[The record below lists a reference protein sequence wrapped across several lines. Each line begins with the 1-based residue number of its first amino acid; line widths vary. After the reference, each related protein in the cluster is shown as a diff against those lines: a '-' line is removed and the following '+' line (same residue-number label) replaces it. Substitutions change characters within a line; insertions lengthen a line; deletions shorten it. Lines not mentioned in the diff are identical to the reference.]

1 MSFLAEITLRKSL
14 GQTAEEI
21 RRCFFNDVTIA
32 FPESTPVPRTKKT
45 KTKAALEKYAR
56 EVQVAKAAV
65 ETNEVKVKKAFDELE
80 KVRTAQATNTY
91 PDETSRIAEEKERL
105 HAARLLLAGI
115 DFPFYCSKAV
125 NFTGEPSLE
134 DRQRYGGIMRNNT
147 FVLNTSTEILKSPS
161 AACKK
166 CLLRKRTTNEW
177 QGTKHVF
184 IYINGNWIRYL
195 NTPFYKC
202 Y

>member
-1 MSFLAEITLRKSL
+1 MSFLAEIMRLKSL
-14 GQTAEEI
+14 GKTAEEI
-21 RRCFFNDVTIA
+21 RRCFLDNTIVV
-32 FPESTPVPRTKKT
+32 FPPVSQTKKT
-45 KTKAALEKYAR
+45 KTKAALQKSAR
-56 EVQVAKAAV
+56 DVQVAKAAV
-65 ETNEVKVKKAFDELE
+65 ETNEVKVKKAFDELQ
-80 KVRTAQATNTY
+80 KVRDAQAAGTY
-91 PDETSRIAEEKERL
+91 PEEITPIEFEKERL

-147 FVLNTSTEILKSPS
+147 FVLNNNTEILTSPT

-166 CLLRKRTTNEW
+166 CLRRKSNTNEW
-177 QGTKHVF
+177 HGTKHVF
-184 IYINGNWIRYL
+184 IYINGNWIRYM
-195 NTPFYKC
+195 NTPFYKS